1 MTQEAYVAVDV
12 ETAAQQ
18 AGSICQIGAAVF
30 DADGDPV
37 AGRRR
42 EMLVRPPDNLYGP
55 EFSKYHGIKASDTKG
70 APSWETVAA
79 EIAELMGGLP
89 VVCHNAEYESEQ
101 FAAAAGTPPQLL
113 DASLYCSLRL
123 SRYTDPG
130 EGKHSLEE
138 CARRYGLRRTGK
150 KQALSDALLSGRLW
164 AALVSKQGWTI
175 PDSFSKMDALPAD
188 AGSWEWLQEKAPP
201 TDRQVDFLVDLIN
214 ESGAQVK
221 AGGKKV
227 RKRRDL
233 HRLSRAEASRLID
246 RLKARRR

>member
-55 EFSKYHGIKASDTKG
+55 EFSEYHGVKASDTKG
-70 APSWETVAA
+70 APPWETVAA
-79 EIAELMGGLP
+79 EIAELIGGLL
-89 VVCHNAEYESEQ
+89 VVSHNAAYESEQ
-101 FAAAAGTPPQLL
+101 FAAAGTPAQLL

-150 KQALSDALLSGRLW
+150 KTGPFRRFAFRTAVGGVGFQTR
-164 AALVSKQGWTI
+164 
-175 PDSFSKMDALPAD
+175 MDD
-188 AGSWEWLQEKAPP
+188 
-201 TDRQVDFLVDLIN
+201 
-214 ESGAQVK
+214 
-221 AGGKKV
+221 
-227 RKRRDL
+227 
-233 HRLSRAEASRLID
+233 SRLLFQD
-246 RLKARRR
+246 GRPARRCGFLGMVAGESAAHRPPG